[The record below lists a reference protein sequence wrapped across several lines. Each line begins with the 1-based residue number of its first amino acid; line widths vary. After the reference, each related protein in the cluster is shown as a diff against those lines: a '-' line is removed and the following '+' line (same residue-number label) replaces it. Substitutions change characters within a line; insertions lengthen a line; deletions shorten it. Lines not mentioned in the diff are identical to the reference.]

1 VFGKLGKLTG
11 IVGGLLP
18 LLLANNVAAQ
28 EEDLE
33 IELFF
38 APAETVTSAARHTQ
52 PLAHSPSAVTV
63 LTRED
68 IEASG
73 ARTLPEVL
81 RLVPNMD
88 IAMVKPFWYAVGV
101 RGGTTEASDTL
112 LLLVDGRDVTFELLG
127 APLWTVQHFSM
138 DDVERI
144 EIIRG
149 PGSALYGANAFAGVV
164 HVITRTPG
172 EGPSTSTSIRGG
184 EHGQFELSGRG
195 TTSFGRLALSIGA
208 GWEQENLW
216 TGRDINGREVI
227 RGRLRGKVDL
237 GSQGRLLLE
246 TGAFLSQGRLHVDMG
261 EIDVNKVADVY
272 AQARYEFEELILQ
285 TTYNRGYFDLDVGLN
300 LYYRELDLDLAEAPP
315 IDGVVDK
322 VGVLSQYTLKF
333 FHNRLTF
340 GAEYV
345 FSGYHADAFVEPD
358 HYEHRIGVFFQD
370 EFDISALINEY
381 TESDIPPLII
391 TAGLRYDHN
400 SITRYEL
407 SPRAAII
414 FAPTDKHSLRFGYAH
429 AFLKPTFFESSLH
442 INLIDVSNLNLTS
455 LNFATPD
462 LDNQTIDSIELGYSG
477 SFFDDR
483 LSLKLDFAYNWYRNN
498 IGFALSKANMEYIEV
513 GGVRIPNINGS
524 GFGFTNNRSGEDGHN
539 VDLQIVVRPSEHTRL
554 LFNAGYRQVFKNK
567 NDEFA
572 NSNPIWRFTTG
583 GDWITPFG
591 LITSIRAFFST
602 SYYRAIGY
610 PDTILVPMARMKLPA
625 YCLLNARIAYKIT
638 TLPFEFS
645 AGVEGFN
652 LLGAR
657 FRELSGFF
665 FPNAPDYAGE
675 RLGRRIVFFVQG
687 TI

>member
-1 VFGKLGKLTG
+1 MLRELGKLTG
-11 IVGGLLP
+11 IISGLLP
-18 LLLANNVAAQ
+18 LLIANNAIAQ
-28 EEDLE
+28 DEDLE
-33 IELFF
+33 MQMFF

-68 IEASG
+68 IEAAG

-127 APLWTVQHFSM
+127 APMWTVQHFSM

-149 PGSALYGANAFAGVV
+149 PGSALYGANAFSGVV

-172 EGPSTSTSIRGG
+172 EGPTASTSIRGG
-184 EHGQFELSGRG
+184 EHGQLELSGRG
-195 TTSFGRLALSIGA
+195 TASFGPLALSIGV
-208 GWEQENLW
+208 GWEQEDLW
-216 TGRDINGREVI
+216 TGRDLSGREVI
-227 RGRLRGKVDL
+227 RGRLRGKIDL

-246 TGAFLSQGRLHVDMG
+246 TGAYLSQGRLHVDIG
-261 EIDVNKVADVY
+261 EMDVNNITNVY
-272 AQARYEFEELILQ
+272 AQARYEFEELIIQ
-285 TTYNRGYFDLDVGLN
+285 TVYDRAYFDLDIGLN
-300 LYYRELDLDLAEAPP
+300 LYYPDLDLDLAEAPP

-345 FSGYHADAFVEPD
+345 FNGYHSDTFVEPD

-370 EFDISALINEY
+370 EFDISSLINDN
-381 TESDIPPLII
+381 TDSAIPPLII
-391 TAGLRYDHN
+391 TAGLRYDRN

-407 SPRAAII
+407 SPRAAVI
-414 FAPTDKHSLRFGYAH
+414 FAPTDDHSLRFGYAH

-442 INLIDVSNLNLTS
+442 IKLIDVSGLNLTS
-455 LNFATPD
+455 LDVATPD
-462 LDNQTIDSIELGYSG
+462 LDNQTIDSIELGYAG
-477 SFFDDR
+477 SFFNDH

-498 IGFALSKANMEYIEV
+498 IGFSLNPANMEYIV
-513 GGVRIPNINGS
+513 IGGVRIPNINGS
-524 GFGFTNNRSGEDGHN
+524 GFGFTNNRAGEDGHN
-539 VDLQIVVRPSEHTRL
+539 VDLQIVVRPTEHTRL

-567 NDEFA
+567 NGDFA
-572 NSNPIWRFTTG
+572 GSNPIWRFVTG
-583 GDWITPFG
+583 GDWSTPFG
-591 LITSIRAFFST
+591 LTASIRAFFST
-602 SYYRAIGY
+602 SYYRSVGH
-610 PDTILVPMARMKLPA
+610 PDSILVPMVRLKLPA
-625 YCLLNARIAYKIT
+625 YCLLNARIAYKISI
-638 TLPFEFS
+638 LPFEGS

-657 FRELSGFF
+657 FRELGGFF
-665 FPNAPDYAGE
+665 FPNAPDFAGE
-675 RLGRRIVFFVQG
+675 RLGRRIVFFLQG